1 MKKQMDFLFAKCEKR
16 KENTSVTN
24 VLHFC
29 YKYIKCIDFLPNKDK
44 I

>member
-1 MKKQMDFLFAKCEKR
+1 MQIQMDFLSANYEKFKQKR
-16 KENTSVTN
+16 SVTD
-24 VLHFC
+24 VLHFY